1 MLRSVSEPETIAAH
15 MYRMAMM
22 SFLIPSDS
30 ELNRV
35 KIMEMALVN
44 KINLEIMISIN
55 HVFDIIL
62 GP

>member
-1 MLRSVSEPETIAAH
+1 

-30 ELNRV
+30 ELNKI

-44 KINLEIMISIN
+44 KLNLEIMLLIN
-55 HVFDIIL
+55 YVFN
-62 GP
+62 

>member
-30 ELNRV
+30 ELNKI

-44 KINLEIMISIN
+44 KLNLEIMLLIN
-55 HVFDIIL
+55 YVFN
-62 GP
+62 